1 MDGIAVSKAVVLRSK
16 HIKNLAQMSSG
27 AKVRDDKIQI
37 NEIVIFYQLI
47 VLMKGTDNPSA
58 FFKYE
63 LTPTPTS
70 LFKDGYLR
78 KANKSD
84 LAVHQQRTPPSYPR
98 HRQRKLM

>member
-1 MDGIAVSKAVVLRSK
+1 MAVSKAVVLRSK

-37 NEIVIFYQLI
+37 NETVLFYQLI

-84 LAVHQQRTPPSYPR
+84 FAVHQQRTPPSYPR
-98 HRQRKLM
+98 HRQRQLM